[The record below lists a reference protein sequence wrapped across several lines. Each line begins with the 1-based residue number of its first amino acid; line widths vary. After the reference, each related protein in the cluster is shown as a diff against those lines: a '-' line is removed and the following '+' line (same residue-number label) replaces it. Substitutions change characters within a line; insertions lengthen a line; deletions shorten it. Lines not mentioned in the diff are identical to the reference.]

1 MRKDSQLKSAWQQ
14 FLSSEIDD
22 FPQRNWCDVT
32 LSLKPS
38 LVSTCGGKQKL
49 NRNEV
54 SKFVRELL
62 KRLNKA
68 FYKHAYQRYHKKLA
82 CVPVIEQQAS
92 GRLHVHMLLEIP
104 DYLGTNPH
112 KNAFCRSVET
122 TAKQLV
128 WCEKGNN
135 AQHLVRVIPDN
146 THAKNWLDYIL
157 KDIGKDAD
165 VVDAINI
172 NI

>member
-1 MRKDSQLKSAWQQ
+1 
-14 FLSSEIDD
+14 
-22 FPQRNWCDVT
+22 
-32 LSLKPS
+32 
-38 LVSTCGGKQKL
+38 
-49 NRNEV
+49 
-54 SKFVRELL
+54 
-62 KRLNKA
+62 
-68 FYKHAYQRYHKKLA
+68 
-82 CVPVIEQQAS
+82 
-92 GRLHVHMLLEIP
+92 MLLEIP
-104 DYLGTNPH
+104 DYLSTNPH
-112 KNAFCRSVET
+112 KNTFCRSVET
-122 TAKQLV
+122 TAKQLA